1 MSKEERGAW
10 EKGVK
15 KKIKNTF
22 FSNCVIFSGLTV
34 EVRMTKVATVATWKS
49 QQHTKKPYSGPT
61 ATSQRT
67 GSQLQIFATLRSSR
81 SPCCNDRGVSLLDQR
96 AQEQKMPKEE
106 EVHLLQSMET
116 CVQIPSSAEQTDFPH
131 NRETDLREELK

>member
-1 MSKEERGAW
+1 
-10 EKGVK
+10 
-15 KKIKNTF
+15 
-22 FSNCVIFSGLTV
+22 
-34 EVRMTKVATVATWKS
+34 MTKVATVATWKS